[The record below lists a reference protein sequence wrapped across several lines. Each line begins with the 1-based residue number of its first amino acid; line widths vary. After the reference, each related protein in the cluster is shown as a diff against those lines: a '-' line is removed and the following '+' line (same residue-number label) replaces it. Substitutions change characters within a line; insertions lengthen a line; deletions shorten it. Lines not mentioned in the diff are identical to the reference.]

1 MASQARLQATAVQED
16 AEALTKAVE
25 EQLFK
30 MTTPGYV
37 LREMFQ
43 KKQSS
48 TETID
53 DLHFNNK
60 TSLDYSL
67 KGPDRDSM
75 IDVILTQTLIIQVQ
89 N

>member
-1 MASQARLQATAVQED
+1 MERNIFSDGE
-16 AEALTKAVE
+16 
-25 EQLFK
+25 

-75 IDVILTQTLIIQVQ
+75 IDLILTQTLIIQVQ

>member
-43 KKQSS
+43 KK
-48 TETID
+48 
-53 DLHFNNK
+53 
-60 TSLDYSL
+60 
-67 KGPDRDSM
+67 
-75 IDVILTQTLIIQVQ
+75 
-89 N
+89 

>member
-1 MASQARLQATAVQED
+1 
-16 AEALTKAVE
+16 
-25 EQLFK
+25 

-53 DLHFNNK
+53 DLHFSNK

-75 IDVILTQTLIIQVQ
+75 IDLI
-89 N
+89 

>member
-1 MASQARLQATAVQED
+1 
-16 AEALTKAVE
+16 
-25 EQLFK
+25 

-53 DLHFNNK
+53 DL
-60 TSLDYSL
+60 DYSL

-75 IDVILTQTLIIQVQ
+75 IDLILTQTLIIQVQ

>member
-16 AEALTKAVE
+16 AETLIKALE
-25 EQLFK
+25 EHLLQT
-30 MTTPGYV
+30 TTPEYV
-37 LREMFQ
+37 LYEMIQ

-60 TSLDYSL
+60 TWLDYSL
-67 KGPDRDSM
+67 KERTRHLRLYK
-75 IDVILTQTLIIQVQ
+75 I
-89 N
+89 